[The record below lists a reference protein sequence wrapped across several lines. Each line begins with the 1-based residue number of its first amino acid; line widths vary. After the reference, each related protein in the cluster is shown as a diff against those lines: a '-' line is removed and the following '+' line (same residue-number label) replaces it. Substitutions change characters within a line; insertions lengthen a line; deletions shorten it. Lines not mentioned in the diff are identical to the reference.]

1 MKNNVAIITGAASGI
16 GLEISNLLAKLGVL
30 VYMMDSRGEEVAL
43 NARIL
48 QQHGY
53 AATGVP
59 CDVTNEGQFTSAI
72 ENIIEINGG
81 VDILVNNAGK
91 QYISPIEI
99 FPTDQFELLLKLMV
113 TVPFI
118 AIKSVFPAMKSKR
131 YGRII
136 NVASVNGLIGFPGK
150 AAYNSAKHGV
160 IGLTKVAALEGANY
174 GITVNAVCPGYVDTP
189 MVREQLLDL
198 ANSRNIDVSDV
209 FDEII
214 FPLVP
219 QNRLLEVNEIADY
232 VAFLVSERAKGITGQ
247 AIVIDGGYT
256 VQ

>member
-59 CDVTNEGQFTSAI
+59 CDVTNEEQFTSAI
-72 ENIIEINGG
+72 GNIIGSNGG

-91 QYISPIEI
+91 QYISPIET

-118 AIKSVFPAMKSKR
+118 AIKKCFPSMKSKQH
-131 YGRII
+131 GRIV

-160 IGLTKVAALEGANY
+160 IGLTKVAALEGANF

-189 MVREQLLDL
+189 MVREQLIDL
-198 ANSRNIDVSDV
+198 ANSKNIDVSEV

-219 QNRLLEVNEIADY
+219 QKRLLEVSEIADC
-232 VAFLVSERAKGITGQ
+232 VACLVSDRAKGITGQ